1 MNMNATFEPNFAV
14 PPGDTLAETLET
26 LGMTQAEL
34 AERMGRPLK
43 TINEIVAAKAMITA
57 DTALQ
62 LEKVLGVPASFWTN
76 HERIYRDTLARRR
89 ETDELTQQL
98 GWLKTMPVKEL
109 VRVGWIEAA
118 AEPVAQL
125 RIVLRFFGVAGVEEW
140 RALWES
146 PHAIF
151 RKSPAF
157 SSNRPATAAWLRQGE
172 VKAQKSDCAPF
183 DETRFTEALA
193 QLRTFTTKDPE
204 EFVPALH
211 ELCAVAGVAVVV
223 VPPLAG
229 VRAYGAT
236 RWLHSTK
243 ALIQLSLRGKTDDH
257 LWFTFFH
264 EAGHVLKHG
273 KRAVFVEDGD
283 AEAATRDPRE
293 AEADTFACDLLIPP
307 AEYER
312 FRALGDYSVAAI
324 RQFAGR
330 IRIAPGV
337 VAGRLQH
344 DRKVP
349 FSRANQLKR
358 RFGNNLSAGA

>member
-1 MNMNATFEPNFAV
+1 MNTVFEPNFAV
-14 PPGDTLAETLET
+14 PPGETLAETLET

-34 AERMGRPLK
+34 AERMGRPIK
-43 TINEIVAAKAMITA
+43 TINEIVSAKAMITS

-89 ETDELTQQL
+89 ETNELARQL
-98 GWLKTMPVKEL
+98 GWLKTMPVKDL
-109 VRVGWIEAA
+109 IRAGWIEAA

-125 RIVLRFFGVAGVEEW
+125 RAVLRFFGVAGVEEW
-140 RALWES
+140 QTLWDS
-146 PHAIF
+146 PEAIF

-157 SSNRPATAAWLRQGE
+157 TANRPATSAWLRQGE
-172 VKAQKSDCAPF
+172 IEAQKLNCAPF
-183 DETRFTEALA
+183 DETGFVEVLQQMRSFTAHNP
-193 QLRTFTTKDPE
+193 DV
-204 EFVPALH
+204 FVPALH
-211 ELCAVAGVAVVV
+211 ERCGSAGVAVVI
-223 VPPLAG
+223 VPPLPG

-236 RWLHSTK
+236 RWIHSTK

-283 AEAATRDPRE
+283 ERAAARDPRE
-293 AEADTFACDLLIPP
+293 AEADAFACDLLISPVD
-307 AEYER
+307 YER
-312 FRALGDYSVAAI
+312 FCANGDFSVAGI
-324 RQFAGR
+324 RRFADR
-330 IRIAPGV
+330 IGIAAGI

-344 DRKVP
+344 DGKIP

-358 RFGNNLSAGA
+358 RLDFGD